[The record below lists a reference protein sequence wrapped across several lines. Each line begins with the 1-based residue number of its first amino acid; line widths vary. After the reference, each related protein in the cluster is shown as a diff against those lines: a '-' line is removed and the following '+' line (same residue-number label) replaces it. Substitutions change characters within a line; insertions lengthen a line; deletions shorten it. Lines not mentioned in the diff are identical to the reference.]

1 MRNRPWKNTNT
12 AIELTSLL
20 DVIFIVLMIVVCNQ
34 QISTKNQM
42 DQAQEAM
49 VEAEVLSA
57 GADAREAAVL
67 AREENVAKM
76 EADAEALVAEAEA
89 MKAAEADVLAERD
102 FYREQLD
109 TYENLSDQILAV
121 TVYVDY
127 DPADIKNREIRYL
140 YGTKEGKIPVNPDNT
155 AEAYA
160 ELERQLGQVIF
171 ENREIPVIIAV
182 NRGQILYRDEKA
194 VSDVLTKLSG
204 SHTNLF
210 RK

>member
-42 DQAQEAM
+42 QEAQDAM

-57 GADAREAAVL
+57 DAEAKEAAVQ
-67 AREENVAKM
+67 AREENLAKR
-76 EADAEALVAEAEA
+76 EAEAEA
-89 MKAAEADVLAERD
+89 MVAAEADVLAERD
-102 FYREQLD
+102 FYKEQLD
-109 TYENLSDQILAV
+109 TYENMTDQILAV
-121 TVYVDY
+121 TVFVDY

-140 YGTKEGKIPVNPDNT
+140 YGTKEESIKVNPENMND
-155 AEAYA
+155 AYT
-160 ELERQLGQVIF
+160 ELGRKLGEIVF
-171 ENREIPVIIAV
+171 ANKDIPVIITV
-182 NRGQILYRDEKA
+182 SRGQILYRDEKA
-194 VSDVLTKLSG
+194 VSDVLTKLSE

>member
-34 QISTKNQM
+34 QINTKNQI
-42 DQAQEAM
+42 QEAQEAM

-57 GADAREAAVL
+57 DAEAREAVL
-67 AREENVAKM
+67 EAREENLAKR
-76 EADAEALVAEAEA
+76 EAEAEA
-89 MKAAEADVLAERD
+89 MVAAEADVLAERD
-102 FYREQLD
+102 FYKEQLD
-109 TYENLSDQILAV
+109 TYENMADQILAV
-121 TVYVDY
+121 TVFVDY

-140 YGTKEGKIPVNPDNT
+140 YGTKEESIKVNPENMND
-155 AEAYA
+155 AYT
-160 ELERQLGQVIF
+160 ELERKLGEIVF
-171 ENREIPVIIAV
+171 ANKDIPVIITV
-182 NRGQILYRDEKA
+182 SRGQILYRDEKA
-194 VSDVLTKLSG
+194 VSDVLTKLSE

>member
-34 QISTKNQM
+34 QISTKNQI
-42 DQAQEAM
+42 QEAQEAM

-57 GADAREAAVL
+57 DAEAREAAL
-67 AREENVAKM
+67 EAREENLAKR
-76 EADAEALVAEAEA
+76 EAEAEA
-89 MKAAEADVLAERD
+89 MVAAEADVLAERD
-102 FYREQLD
+102 FYKEQLD
-109 TYENLSDQILAV
+109 TYENMTDQILAV
-121 TVYVDY
+121 TVFVDY

-140 YGTKEGKIPVNPDNT
+140 YGTKEESIKVNPENMN
-155 AEAYA
+155 EAYT
-160 ELERQLGQVIF
+160 ELERKLGEIVF
-171 ENREIPVIIAV
+171 ANKDIPVIITV
-182 NRGQILYRDEKA
+182 SRGQILYRDEKA
-194 VSDVLTKLSG
+194 VSDVLTKLSE

>member
-42 DQAQEAM
+42 QEAQDAM

-57 GADAREAAVL
+57 DAEAKEAAVQ
-67 AREENVAKM
+67 AREENLAKR
-76 EADAEALVAEAEA
+76 EAEAEA
-89 MKAAEADVLAERD
+89 MAAAEADVLAERD
-102 FYREQLD
+102 FYKEQLD
-109 TYENLSDQILAV
+109 TYENMTDQILAV
-121 TVYVDY
+121 TVFVDY

-140 YGTKEGKIPVNPDNT
+140 YGTKEESIKVNPENMND
-155 AEAYA
+155 AYT
-160 ELERQLGQVIF
+160 ELGRKLGEIVF
-171 ENREIPVIIAV
+171 ANKDIPVIITV
-182 NRGQILYRDEKA
+182 SRGQILYRDEKA
-194 VSDVLTKLSG
+194 VSDVLTKLSE